1 MAGRGEK
8 SKLTDLQ
15 VRNWIKAGEHFEQR
29 ADGDVA
35 GLVLS
40 WPARYAKPFWRLR
53 YRFAGV
59 PRIMNLGSYGDLS
72 IADARDTARK
82 LRAKVALGEDVS
94 ASKQKAKAD
103 ALAAMEE
110 KRNVRTV
117 AKLADE
123 YFERMILGRWKHPNI
138 VRSRIEKDIKP
149 RIGAMAA
156 RDVRPRHIDELLRAI
171 VERGAPTIANDVL
184 RWLRRIFDY
193 GVKREYV
200 EMNPASAFDLNDAG
214 GKEEARKRWLTR
226 DELQALFRAMREARG
241 FSVENDLTVR
251 ILLALA
257 VRKGE
262 LCAARWQEFDLDE
275 AVWSLPEERSKT
287 GEPIDIPLPP
297 SVVGWLKDLKRL
309 ACGSDYVLPARKMQ
323 TRFVPHVHEGTL
335 STALGKVRHGLGR
348 FTIHDLRRTA
358 RTHLEA
364 LGTPPHVAERC
375 LNHKVRGVE
384 GVYNRHDYF
393 EERREAL
400 CKWANL
406 LDELDRATMANV
418 LLMRTAQSVA

>member
-1 MAGRGEK
+1 MAGEREK

-15 VRNWIKAGEHFEQR
+15 VRNWIKSGEHFEQR
-29 ADGDVA
+29 ADGDVP
-35 GLVLS
+35 GLLLS

-59 PRIMNLGSYGDLS
+59 QKIMNLGSYGDLS
-72 IADARDTARK
+72 IASARDTARK
-82 LRAKVALGEDVS
+82 LRAKVALGEDVA

-103 ALAAMEE
+103 AVAAMEH

-117 AKLADE
+117 SKLADE

-149 RIGAMAA
+149 KIGAMPA
-156 RDVRPRHIDELLRAI
+156 RDVRPRHIDGVLKAVL
-171 VERGAPTIANDVL
+171 ERGAPTIANDVL

-226 DELQALFRAMREARG
+226 DELQTLFRAMRGARG

-262 LCAARWQEFDLDE
+262 LCAARWREFDLDG
-275 AVWSLPEERSKT
+275 AVWSLPEGRSKT
-287 GEPIDIPLPP
+287 GVPIEIPLPP
-297 SVVGWLKDLKRL
+297 NVVGWLKDLKRL

-335 STALGKVRHGLGR
+335 STALGKVRHGLER
-348 FTIHDLRRTA
+348 FTVHDLRRTA

-375 LNHKVRGVE
+375 LNHKVTGVE

-393 EERREAL
+393 EERRDAL

-406 LDELDRATMANV
+406 LDELDRAAMANDFP
-418 LLMRTAQSVA
+418 MRTAQPAV

>member
-1 MAGRGEK
+1 
-8 SKLTDLQ
+8 
-15 VRNWIKAGEHFEQR
+15 
-29 ADGDVA
+29 
-35 GLVLS
+35 
-40 WPARYAKPFWRLR
+40 LR

-59 PRIMNLGSYGDLS
+59 QKIMNLGSYGDLS
-72 IADARDTARK
+72 IASARDTARK
-82 LRAKVALGEDVS
+82 LRAKVALGEDVA

-103 ALAAMEE
+103 AVAAMEH

-117 AKLADE
+117 SKLADE

-149 RIGAMAA
+149 KIGAMPA
-156 RDVRPRHIDELLRAI
+156 RDVRPRHIDGVLKAVL
-171 VERGAPTIANDVL
+171 ERGAPTIANDVL

-226 DELQALFRAMREARG
+226 DELQTLFRAMRGARG

-262 LCAARWQEFDLDE
+262 LCAARWREFDLDG
-275 AVWSLPEERSKT
+275 AVWSLPEGRSKT
-287 GEPIDIPLPP
+287 GVPIEIPLPP
-297 SVVGWLKDLKRL
+297 NVVGWLKDLKRL

-335 STALGKVRHGLGR
+335 STALGKVRHGLER
-348 FTIHDLRRTA
+348 FTVHDLRRTA

-375 LNHKVRGVE
+375 LNHKVTGVE

-393 EERREAL
+393 EERRDAL

-406 LDELDRATMANV
+406 LDELDRAAMANDFP
-418 LLMRTAQSVA
+418 MRTAQPAV